1 MRRRAETRHEYLDR
15 VAADVAERAQAV
27 SAAYRGIPRA
37 ELEAGT
43 KRFLAAVLEAAASS
57 PESLDAFVDERIAV
71 RAGLRFA
78 PDDLLAFV
86 DAAEAALADASEEQG
101 GRAELQLPAWS
112 SVLAALDR
120 ARSLLLAR
128 LGLFDAPPGGSR
140 IRRLVHERRIAVLLA
155 QLLRARADERARL
168 GRELHDGAIQ
178 SLTAG
183 LLRLDALRTRLARA
197 DSPEAHEAGEI
208 LATLRSSLDS
218 TRGLVFSLRAGSAGD
233 GLSASLPGLL
243 DRFAG
248 ETGVDAELVD
258 ELTEP
263 PPPDVELLALQVLEE
278 ALANVELHARARHV
292 AVRVSRRGAALEA
305 EVSDDGLGFRTEH
318 VTLRGLSLARART
331 ELAGGELTLASE
343 QGAGTTVRLTL
354 PAWA

>member
-1 MRRRAETRHEYLDR
+1 MRRRAEPRHEYLDR
-15 VAADVAERAQAV
+15 VAADIAGRVQAV
-27 SAAYRGIPRA
+27 SAAYRRIPRI

-57 PESLDAFVDERIAV
+57 SDSLDTFVDERISV

-101 GRAELQLPAWS
+101 GRAELRLPAWS

-128 LGLFDAPPGGSR
+128 LGLFDAPPAGSR
-140 IRRLVHERRIAVLLA
+140 IHRLVHERRVAVLLA
-155 QLLRARADERARL
+155 QLLDARSDERARI
-168 GRELHDGAIQ
+168 GRELHDGAVP

-197 DSPEAHEAGEI
+197 GSAEAPEVGEI

-218 TRGLVFSLRAGSAGD
+218 TRGLLFSLQAGSAGE
-233 GLSASLPGLL
+233 GLSELLPGLL
-243 DRFAG
+243 DRFTG
-248 ETGVDAELVD
+248 ETGVDAELAD

-263 PPPDVELLALQVLEE
+263 PPPDVGLLALRVLEE

-292 AVRVSRRGAALEA
+292 AVRVSRRGAALEV
-305 EVSDDGLGFRTEH
+305 EVSDDGLGFRTEN

-331 ELAGGELTLASE
+331 ELAGGELTLESE
-343 QGAGTTVRLTL
+343 PGAGTTVRLTL